1 MKSSNIVIQHDI
13 KECGVACLMMILRY
27 YNIDAPYSDI
37 RKRLNVNKEGVTLKK
52 LATVSNIYGL
62 DAKAFKID
70 MGGIACLKNSKLF
83 PCIALVQNDG
93 NMSHYVVVYSCRHG
107 KVTFADPAIGSRT
120 MKIAGFN
127 EIWSGY
133 IISFVARNIVK
144 KKVGLYTDEKKRY
157 KYMLSVIKEH
167 KVSISIT
174 LVLSIISASIGTF
187 LSMYIKIIVDDI
199 VPNQN
204 EFLFGKLTIA
214 FLFLAGMDAW
224 IGYIRSKLT
233 NLIDVHIG
241 NKIMNS
247 FISHIF
253 KLPIEFFSSR
263 DDGDIVTRLK
273 DIEKVKDLFVSTLFV
288 YSYNVMI
295 MFVVGIVIIFYN
307 KILFLVAI
315 IPCILLWCFMKAAN
329 VRMQSSA
336 SLYINNNS
344 LVMSS
349 ILDELRNISIIKAFS
364 REKTFS
370 EKNRSSICGLNNKYF
385 EYANLIGK
393 YNAIINLI
401 KGIANIVM
409 IAVGV
414 ILVFRGVFTVGTLIL
429 CNTLVM
435 YLWEPVVNMASM
447 QSSIAMGRIAF
458 ERISDVFE
466 EEIEDLK
473 SQDILDDVEGKIE
486 FKDVSFAYHENNVM
500 LEKINFLIRPHCI
513 TSLIGPSGCGKTS
526 IAKMVVGICKPVEGS
541 IYIDDKIQSDV
552 GLKELRRNIIY
563 VEQETKLFNTSIY
576 NNLKL
581 FDSEISDQELLLL
594 CQKAGLDILFNS
606 LPNGWN
612 TVIMEGAT
620 NLSGGQ
626 KQLIA
631 LVRAL
636 VQKPKVLLLDEITNG
651 MDSATEQ
658 RIMRLLNDLKDRITI
673 FCITHK
679 NSVVEYSDHIYE
691 VHNRTIMTKK

>member
-1 MKSSNIVIQHDI
+1 
-13 KECGVACLMMILRY
+13 
-27 YNIDAPYSDI
+27 
-37 RKRLNVNKEGVTLKK
+37 
-52 LATVSNIYGL
+52 
-62 DAKAFKID
+62 
-70 MGGIACLKNSKLF
+70 
-83 PCIALVQNDG
+83 
-93 NMSHYVVVYSCRHG
+93 
-107 KVTFADPAIGSRT
+107 
-120 MKIAGFN
+120 
-127 EIWSGY
+127 
-133 IISFVARNIVK
+133 
-144 KKVGLYTDEKKRY
+144 
-157 KYMLSVIKEH
+157 
-167 KVSISIT
+167 
-174 LVLSIISASIGTF
+174 
-187 LSMYIKIIVDDI
+187 
-199 VPNQN
+199 
-204 EFLFGKLTIA
+204 
-214 FLFLAGMDAW
+214 
-224 IGYIRSKLT
+224 
-233 NLIDVHIG
+233 
-241 NKIMNS
+241 
-247 FISHIF
+247 
-253 KLPIEFFSSR
+253 
-263 DDGDIVTRLK
+263 
-273 DIEKVKDLFVSTLFV
+273 
-288 YSYNVMI
+288 
-295 MFVVGIVIIFYN
+295 
-307 KILFLVAI
+307 
-315 IPCILLWCFMKAAN
+315 
-329 VRMQSSA
+329 
-336 SLYINNNS
+336 
-344 LVMSS
+344 
-349 ILDELRNISIIKAFS
+349 
-364 REKTFS
+364 
-370 EKNRSSICGLNNKYF
+370 
-385 EYANLIGK
+385 
-393 YNAIINLI
+393 
-401 KGIANIVM
+401 M

-429 CNTLVM
+429 CNTLVT

-486 FKDVSFAYHENNVM
+486 FKDVSFTYHENNVM

-541 IYIDDKIQSDV
+541 IYIDDKIQFDV
-552 GLKELRRNIIY
+552 GLKWIRRNIIY
-563 VEQETKLFNTSIY
+563 VEQETKLLNTSIY

-594 CQKAGLDILFNS
+594 CQKAGLDMLFNS

-636 VQKPKVLLLDEITNG
+636 AQKPKVLLLDEITNG

-679 NSVVEYSDHIYE
+679 NSVVEYSDHTYE